1 LKCEKHRNNDA
12 VGFCTVCGSGVC
24 DDCIVKSG
32 EKSYCKECYNKLN
45 KENEPSNVH
54 DMSSAIVC
62 DKCGGFYELKDGE
75 SLDDFEACECG
86 GKLKPFKGTNN
97 GYEESNHD
105 QNYEETIIQFIVQ
118 IKKNINLR
126 AILAGVIVVFGLSII
141 TALLL
146 RDSPNIFVLATPQE
160 SLYMPFA
167 FVGAL
172 VTGYILGKNPKVG
185 ILNGF
190 ITSIFA
196 MIISLFLIILAINI
210 PNINYSSNLLNVL
223 YLYLGI
229 IDSEFQYFQIIYS
242 INTLII
248 TMIMG
253 VIAGFLGVYLKIRD
267 QTKQRVKLQRNPI
280 IIGLL
285 VSIMSGLILNLY
297 TEWGFYLGILFG
309 TTVVGYTVAKN
320 YENGIKHGVI
330 VGVVTILIFG
340 IATTI
345 LAGTLFGVG
354 TAVLLVLLT
363 ISEVIISGIIG
374 SIGGTIGVV
383 IKERWLKPVP
393 AM

>member
-1 LKCEKHRNNDA
+1 
-12 VGFCTVCGSGVC
+12 
-24 DDCIVKSG
+24 
-32 EKSYCKECYNKLN
+32 
-45 KENEPSNVH
+45 
-54 DMSSAIVC
+54 
-62 DKCGGFYELKDGE
+62 
-75 SLDDFEACECG
+75 
-86 GKLKPFKGTNN
+86 
-97 GYEESNHD
+97 
-105 QNYEETIIQFIVQ
+105 
-118 IKKNINLR
+118 
-126 AILAGVIVVFGLSII
+126 
-141 TALLL
+141 
-146 RDSPNIFVLATPQE
+146 
-160 SLYMPFA
+160 
-167 FVGAL
+167 
-172 VTGYILGKNPKVG
+172 
-185 ILNGF
+185 
-190 ITSIFA
+190 
-196 MIISLFLIILAINI
+196 
-210 PNINYSSNLLNVL
+210 
-223 YLYLGI
+223 
-229 IDSEFQYFQIIYS
+229 
-242 INTLII
+242 
-248 TMIMG
+248 MIMG